1 MSLENRYLTV
11 QATLSRMRRTISPDT
26 GALSEEELGFY
37 MLGVKRQTKEEVSG
51 VVHG

>member
-1 MSLENRYLTV
+1 MAQELENKKSLPANVDDRQFVYVRYEGE
-11 QATLSRMRRTISPDT
+11 D
-26 GALSEEELGFY
+26 EEELGFY